1 MLLKL
6 DENSISATCVLG
18 VVAEGRG
25 LPPRAETAYR
35 RAIELAIDDPRG
47 GVLLHGLLLAE
58 GSDAE
63 AGELRARLAAR
74 FPRLSETILELG
86 AHLAATGRWR
96 EAASAF
102 DEALA
107 MRPGDADAATGGAL
121 GSVMSGDPAGV
132 FELSGRL
139 PPHAR
144 ANNPSLQLLLV
155 SAHLQAG
162 DCASA
167 LRELDAAGKRL
178 LDSAPVLVLRG
189 EILCRMSHFDA
200 AMADFERA
208 LALAPATARAHR
220 GLGRV
225 HLQQRRYHAAVRSL
239 QQAVQIEPGDG
250 GGHALLAA
258 ALAAT
263 GDLATAR
270 RHRGIALSR
279 DGSVALVER
288 LDRLFPALT
297 RSPTQEQ
304 RPLQEESR

>member
-1 MLLKL
+1 
-6 DENSISATCVLG
+6 
-18 VVAEGRG
+18 
-25 LPPRAETAYR
+25 
-35 RAIELAIDDPRG
+35 
-47 GVLLHGLLLAE
+47 
-58 GSDAE
+58 
-63 AGELRARLAAR
+63 
-74 FPRLSETILELG
+74 
-86 AHLAATGRWR
+86 
-96 EAASAF
+96 
-102 DEALA
+102 
-107 MRPGDADAATGGAL
+107 
-121 GSVMSGDPAGV
+121 
-132 FELSGRL
+132 
-139 PPHAR
+139 
-144 ANNPSLQLLLV
+144 
-155 SAHLQAG
+155 
-162 DCASA
+162 
-167 LRELDAAGKRL
+167 
-178 LDSAPVLVLRG
+178 
-189 EILCRMSHFDA
+189 MSHFDA

-208 LALAPATARAHR
+208 LALAPETARAHR